1 MISSAGRSQSLGR
14 VAKRCGPHN
23 FSAEAWEVFPLLAID
38 PGTKIGPYKVLDS
51 LGSGGMGEVYLARDT
66 RLGRKIA
73 LKFLSVDFTKD
84 EERVRRFQ
92 QEARAASALNHPNLI
107 TIFEI
112 GEVESVHFI
121 STEFIEGETL
131 RGRMSPRRMST
142 LDICDIAIQVASAL
156 TAAHAAG
163 IAHRDIKPE
172 NIMVRPDGVVK
183 VLDFGLAK
191 LSEPTT
197 PNAYTVDPL
206 AITKPV
212 DTDPGVVMGTV
223 SYMSPE
229 QVRGV
234 TVDART
240 DIFSFGV
247 VLYEM
252 IAGRVPFEGSS
263 FGDVIS
269 GILSTRPVP
278 LARYAYDVPPELER
292 IVSKALA
299 KDREQR
305 YQTSKDLLIDLKR
318 LKQRLDVEAEF
329 EHSVP
334 PQWARDAVVGRRSGE
349 EKSRDTVVFESNPPP
364 LRTTSSAEYLITEL
378 KRHKK
383 ATFFVLLVAVI
394 AVGAMTFI
402 GGRSRIESV
411 AILPFVN
418 LTGDSKM
425 EAISD
430 EMTEGIISHLHQFQK
445 LRVISYGSVEQYK
458 GRQDAAVI
466 GRELGVSAVMTGRIS
481 KRDDVITVNA
491 ELIDARDQTRIWG
504 AQEKPK
510 FSDLSMAFHRFARGV
525 SETIGLKL
533 NEAER
538 KKLDAEELYVTG
550 RSYWNQ
556 RTTEGLN
563 KGIEYLEKA
572 VALKPDYAA
581 AHAGLADCYNM
592 LATYGGKPP
601 MEAFPKAKA
610 EARKALDLDDT
621 LAEAH
626 ISLAYALFRGD
637 WKWADSEREFRQ
649 ALAMNP
655 KSAQAHQWYSNL
667 LVALGRADEAIA
679 HTKTAQE
686 LDSTS
691 LIIRSHFG
699 FVYFFAHRY
708 DDSITTCQ
716 KVLELDPTFFAVR
729 RYLGQA
735 YAQKRKYEQAIAEFQ
750 KAVAGSGGSP
760 LMRAELAQ
768 TLAIA
773 GQKDEAQRIL
783 GELKQLATERYIS
796 PYHIALVYSGL
807 GNRDETFSLL
817 ERGLQERADYM
828 VYLNVD
834 PRFDWLH
841 SDPRFSS
848 LLDRVGLR

>member
-1 MISSAGRSQSLGR
+1 LI
-14 VAKRCGPHN
+14 
-23 FSAEAWEVFPLLAID
+23 ID
-38 PGTKIGPYKVLDS
+38 PGTNIGPYKVLDS

-84 EERVRRFQ
+84 EERVKRFQ

-131 RGRMSPRRMST
+131 RGRLSPRRMST
-142 LDICDIAIQVASAL
+142 LEICDVAIQVASAL

-172 NIMVRPDGVVK
+172 NIMIRPDGVVK

-191 LSEPTT
+191 LSEPST
-197 PNAYTVDPL
+197 PNSSTIDPI
-206 AITKPV
+206 AITKAV

-229 QVRGV
+229 QVRGLE
-234 TVDART
+234 VDART

-252 IAGRVPFEGSS
+252 IAGRVPFEGAS

-269 GILSTRPVP
+269 GILGTRPVP

-305 YQTSKDLLIDLKR
+305 YQTSKDMFIDLKR

-329 EHSVP
+329 AHSMP
-334 PQWARDAVVGRRSGE
+334 PQFARDAVFGRSSGDAH
-349 EKSRDTVVFESNPPP
+349 SRDTVMIDSTPPVI
-364 LRTTSSAEYLITEL
+364 RTTSSAEYLITEI

-383 ATFFVLLVAVI
+383 ATFLVLSLAVI
-394 AVGAMTFI
+394 AVIAMSFV
-402 GGRSRIESV
+402 GRGSRIDSV

-418 LTGDSKM
+418 LTGDAKM
-425 EAISD
+425 DSISD
-430 EMTEGIISHLHQFQK
+430 ELTEGIITQLHRLQK
-445 LRVISYGSVEQYK
+445 LRVISYGSVQQYK
-458 GRQDAAVI
+458 GQQVDAGAI
-466 GRELGVSAVMTGRIS
+466 GRELGVSAVMIGNIG
-481 KRDDVITVNA
+481 KRDDLLTVNA
-491 ELIDARDQTRIWG
+491 ELIDARDRTRIWG
-504 AQEKPK
+504 AQEKPR
-510 FSDLSMAFHRFARGV
+510 FSDLTMAFHRFARGV
-525 SETIGLKL
+525 TKTLNLKL
-533 NEAER
+533 SEAEQ
-538 KKLDAEELYVTG
+538 KEVDAEELYQTG

-563 KGIEYLEKA
+563 RGVDYFEKA
-572 VALKPDYAA
+572 VVLKPDYAA

-592 LATYGGKPP
+592 LATYGGRPP
-601 MEAFPKAKA
+601 SEAFPRAKD
-610 EARKALDLDDT
+610 EARKALDLDDS

-626 ISLAYALFRGD
+626 VSLAYALFRGD
-637 WKWADSEREFRQ
+637 WKWSEAEREFRQ
-649 ALAMNP
+649 ALVMNP
-655 KSAQAHQWYSNL
+655 RSAQAHQWYSNL
-667 LVALGRADEAIA
+667 LVALGRADEAVA
-679 HTKTAQE
+679 HTKSAQE

-691 LIIRSHFG
+691 LIIASHYG
-699 FVYFFAHRY
+699 FIYFFAHRY
-708 DDSITTCQ
+708 DDSIATCQ

-735 YAQKRKYEQAIAEFQ
+735 YTQKGKYDQAIAEFQ

-760 LMRAELAQ
+760 LMRAELAHA
-768 TLAIA
+768 LAIS
-773 GQKDEAQRIL
+773 GKKDEAQRIL
-783 GELKQLATERYIS
+783 AELNHLSTERYIS

-807 GNRDETFSLL
+807 RDKDGTFRLL
-817 ERGLQERADYM
+817 ERGLEQRADYM
-828 VYLNVD
+828 VFLKVD

-841 SDPRFSS
+841 ADSRFSS

>member
-1 MISSAGRSQSLGR
+1 M
-14 VAKRCGPHN
+14 
-23 FSAEAWEVFPLLAID
+23 AID
-38 PGTKIGPYKVLDS
+38 PGTRIGPYKVLDS
-51 LGSGGMGEVYLARDT
+51 LGAGGMGEVYLARDT

-131 RGRMSPRRMST
+131 RGRMAPGRMTT
-142 LDICDIAIQVASAL
+142 LEICDVAIQVASAL

-172 NIMVRPDGVVK
+172 NIMIRPDGVVK

-191 LSEPTT
+191 LSEPST
-197 PNAYTVDPL
+197 PNASTIDPMAL
-206 AITKPV
+206 TKAV

-229 QVRGV
+229 QVRGLE
-234 TVDART
+234 VDART

-269 GILSTRPVP
+269 GILGSRPVP

-318 LKQRLDVEAEF
+318 LKQHLDVEAEF
-329 EHSVP
+329 EHSAP
-334 PQWARDAVVGRRSGE
+334 PQWARDAVVGRRRGE
-349 EKSRDTVVFESNPPP
+349 ANSRDTLVIEATPSPI
-364 LRTTSSAEYLITEL
+364 RTTSSAEYLITEL

-394 AVGAMTFI
+394 GVGAMTFV
-402 GGRSRIESV
+402 GGRSRIDSV

-418 LTGDSKM
+418 LTGDPKM

-430 EMTEGIISHLHQFQK
+430 ELTEGIIGHLHQLHK
-445 LRVISYGSVEQYK
+445 LRVISYGSVEQYR
-458 GRQDAAVI
+458 GQQVDAGAV
-466 GRELGVSAVMTGRIS
+466 GRELGVSAVMIGKIS
-481 KRDDVITVNA
+481 KRDDILTVNA
-491 ELIDARDQTRIWG
+491 ELIDARDRTRIWG

-510 FSDLSMAFHRFARGV
+510 FSDLTMAFHRFARGV
-525 SETIGLKL
+525 SETLGLEL
-533 NEAER
+533 SEAER
-538 KKLDAEELYVTG
+538 KELDARELYETG

-556 RTTEGLN
+556 RTTDGLN
-563 KGIEYLEKA
+563 KGIDYFEKA
-572 VALKPDYAA
+572 VALKPDYAV

-592 LATYGGKPP
+592 LATYGARPP
-601 MEAFPKAKA
+601 TEAFPKAKA
-610 EARKALDLDDT
+610 EALKALDLDDT

-626 ISLAYALFRGD
+626 VSLAYALFRGD
-637 WKWADSEREFRQ
+637 WKWADAEREFRR
-649 ALAMNP
+649 ALAINP

-667 LVALGRADEAIA
+667 LVSQGRADEAIA
-679 HTKTAQE
+679 HTKSAQE

-691 LIIRSHFG
+691 LIILSHYG
-699 FVYFFAHRY
+699 FIYFFAHRY
-708 DDSITTCQ
+708 DDSIATCQ

-735 YAQKRKYEQAIAEFQ
+735 YTQKGKYDQAIAEFQ

-760 LMRAELAQ
+760 LMRAELGHA
-768 TLAIA
+768 LAI
-773 GQKDEAQRIL
+773 GGKKEEAQRIL
-783 GELKQLATERYIS
+783 AELKRLATERYIS

-807 GNRDETFSLL
+807 GNKDETFNSL
-817 ERGLQERADYM
+817 ERGLQDRTDYM
-828 VYLNVD
+828 VFLNVD
-834 PRFDWLH
+834 PRFDWIH
-841 SDPRFSS
+841 SDPRFTS

>member
-1 MISSAGRSQSLGR
+1 
-14 VAKRCGPHN
+14 
-23 FSAEAWEVFPLLAID
+23 LAID
-38 PGTKIGPYKVLDS
+38 PGTNIGPYKVLDS
-51 LGSGGMGEVYLARDT
+51 LGSGGMGEVYLARDM

-112 GEVESVHFI
+112 GEVDSIHFI

-131 RGRMSPRRMST
+131 RCRMSPRRMST
-142 LDICDIAIQVASAL
+142 QEICDIAIQVASAL

-172 NIMVRPDGVVK
+172 NIMIRPDGVVK

-191 LSEPTT
+191 LSEHST
-197 PNAYTVDPL
+197 PNGSTIDPM
-206 AITKPV
+206 AITKAV
-212 DTDPGVVMGTV
+212 ETEPGVVMGTV

-229 QVRGV
+229 QVRGLE
-234 TVDART
+234 VDART

-252 IAGRVPFEGSS
+252 IAGRVPFEGAS

-269 GILSTRPVP
+269 GILGTRPVP
-278 LARYAYDVPPELER
+278 LARYAYEVPAELER

-299 KDREQR
+299 KDRDQR
-305 YQTSKDLLIDLKR
+305 YQTSKDMLIDLKR

-329 EHSVP
+329 ANSVP
-334 PQWARDAVVGRRSGE
+334 DQWARDALVGRSSGDAH
-349 EKSRDTVVFESNPPP
+349 SRETAVIDSTPPP
-364 LRTTSSAEYLITEL
+364 IRTTSSAEYLITEL

-383 ATFFVLLVAVI
+383 ATFLVLSVAVI
-394 AVGAMTFI
+394 AVIAMTFV
-402 GGRSRIESV
+402 GGRSQIDSV

-418 LTGDSKM
+418 LTGDPKM
-425 EAISD
+425 ESISD
-430 EMTEGIISHLHQFQK
+430 ELTEGIIGQLHQLRK
-445 LRVISYGSVEQYK
+445 LRVISYGSVQQYK
-458 GRQDAAVI
+458 GQQVDAGAV
-466 GRELGVSAVMTGRIS
+466 GRELGVSAVMIGNIS
-481 KRDDVITVNA
+481 KRDDVLTVNA
-491 ELIDARDQTRIWG
+491 ELIDARDRTRIWG
-504 AQEKPK
+504 AQEKPR
-510 FSDLSMAFHRFARGV
+510 FSDLTMAFHRFARGV
-525 SETIGLKL
+525 SETLDLKL
-533 NEAER
+533 SEAER
-538 KKLDAEELYVTG
+538 KEIDAEELYQTG

-563 KGIEYLEKA
+563 KGIEYFEKA

-592 LATYGGKPP
+592 LATYGGRPP
-601 MEAFPKAKA
+601 TEAFPRAKD
-610 EARKALDLDDT
+610 EARKALELDDS
-621 LAEAH
+621 LAGAH
-626 ISLAYALFRGD
+626 VSLAYALFRGD
-637 WKWADSEREFRQ
+637 WNWSEAQREFRQ
-649 ALAMNP
+649 ALVMNP
-655 KSAQAHQWYSNL
+655 RSAQAHQWYSNL

-679 HTKTAQE
+679 HTKSAQE

-691 LIIRSHFG
+691 SIIRSHFG
-699 FVYFFAHRY
+699 FIYFFAHRY
-708 DDSITTCQ
+708 DDSIATCQ

-735 YAQKRKYEQAIAEFQ
+735 YAQKGKYDQAIAEFQ

-760 LMRAELAQ
+760 LMRAELAYA
-768 TLAIA
+768 LAIA
-773 GQKDEAQRIL
+773 GRKDDAQKIL
-783 GELKQLATERYIS
+783 AELNQLAAKRYIS

-807 GNRDETFSLL
+807 RDKDETFRLL
-817 ERGLQERADYM
+817 ERGLEQRADYM
-828 VYLNVD
+828 VYLKVD

-841 SDPRFSS
+841 DDSRFSS

>member
-1 MISSAGRSQSLGR
+1 
-14 VAKRCGPHN
+14 V
-23 FSAEAWEVFPLLAID
+23 AID

-51 LGSGGMGEVYLARDT
+51 LGAGGMGEVYLARDT

-131 RGRMSPRRMST
+131 RRRMTPRRLST

-191 LSEPTT
+191 LSESSS
-197 PNAYTVDPL
+197 PNTHTVDPM
-206 AITKPV
+206 AVTKPV

-229 QVRGV
+229 QVRGLE
-234 TVDART
+234 VDPRT

-252 IAGRVPFEGSS
+252 IAGRVPFEGAS

-269 GILSTRPVP
+269 GILGTRPVP

-305 YQTSKDLLIDLKR
+305 YQTSKDMLIDLKR
-318 LKQRLDVEAEF
+318 FKQRLDVEAEF

-334 PQWARDAVVGRRSGE
+334 PQWAREAVAGRRSGE
-349 EKSRDTVVFESNPPP
+349 EKSRDTVMIDATPPAI
-364 LRTTSSAEYLITEL
+364 RTTSSAEYLITEI

-394 AVGAMTFI
+394 AVGAMTFV
-402 GGRSRIESV
+402 GGRGRIESI

-418 LTGDSKM
+418 LTGDPKM

-430 EMTEGIISHLHQFQK
+430 ELTEGIISHLHQLQK
-445 LRVISYGSVEQYK
+445 LRVISYGSVEHYK
-458 GRQDAAVI
+458 GQQLDAGAV
-466 GRELGVSAVMTGRIS
+466 GRDLGVSAVMIGKIS
-481 KRDDVITVNA
+481 KRDDVLTVNA
-491 ELIDARDQTRIWG
+491 ELIDARDKTRIWG

-525 SETIGLKL
+525 SETLGLKL
-533 NEAER
+533 SESER
-538 KKLDAEELYVTG
+538 KEIDAEELYETG

-563 KGIEYLEKA
+563 KGIDYFEKA
-572 VALKPDYAA
+572 VALKPDYAV

-592 LATYGGKPP
+592 LATYGARPP
-601 MEAFPKAKA
+601 TEAFPKAKA
-610 EARKALDLDDT
+610 EARKAIDLDDT
-621 LAEAH
+621 LADAH
-626 ISLAYALFRGD
+626 VSLAYALFRGD

-649 ALAMNP
+649 AIAMNP
-655 KSAQAHQWYSNL
+655 RSAQAHQWYSNL
-667 LVALGRADEAIA
+667 LVAMGRADEAIA
-679 HTKTAQE
+679 HTKSAQE

-708 DDSITTCQ
+708 DDSILTCQ

-735 YAQKRKYEQAIAEFQ
+735 YAQKSRYDQAITEFQ

-760 LMRAELAQ
+760 LIRAELAH
-768 TLAIA
+768 TRAIA
-773 GQKDEAQRIL
+773 GKKDEAEKIL
-783 GELKQLATERYIS
+783 VELKQLSTERYIS
-796 PYHIALVYSGL
+796 PYHIAIVYSGL
-807 GNRDETFSLL
+807 GNRDETLSSL
-817 ERGLQERADYM
+817 ERAFEDRADYL
-828 VYLNVD
+828 VFLKVD

-841 SDPRFSS
+841 TDPRFAS
-848 LLDRVGLR
+848 LLDRVGLQ

>member
-1 MISSAGRSQSLGR
+1 LGGI
-14 VAKRCGPHN
+14 VTA
-23 FSAEAWEVFPLLAID
+23 LAID

-51 LGSGGMGEVYLARDT
+51 LGAGGMGEVYLARDT

-131 RGRMSPRRMST
+131 RGRMARGRMST
-142 LDICDIAIQVASAL
+142 LEICDVVIQVASAL

-191 LSEPTT
+191 LSEPSTLKAST
-197 PNAYTVDPL
+197 IDPTAL
-206 AITKPV
+206 TKPV
-212 DTDPGVVMGTV
+212 NTDPGVVMGTV

-234 TVDART
+234 QVDSRT
-240 DIFSFGV
+240 DLFSFGV

-252 IAGRVPFEGSS
+252 IAGRVPFEGAS

-269 GILSTRPVP
+269 GILGTRPIP

-305 YQTSKDLLIDLKR
+305 YQTSKDMLIDLKR

-329 EHSVP
+329 DHSQP
-334 PQWARDAVVGRRSGE
+334 PQWARDAVVGRRSSGAN
-349 EKSRDTVVFESNPPP
+349 SHDTVMIDSNPPAI
-364 LRTTSSAEYLITEL
+364 RTTSSAEYLITEL

-383 ATFFVLLVAVI
+383 ATFFVFSI
-394 AVGAMTFI
+394 AVVAAVAMTFV
-402 GGRSRIESV
+402 GGRNRIDSV
-411 AILPFVN
+411 AILPFAN
-418 LTGDSKM
+418 LTGDPKM
-425 EAISD
+425 ETISD
-430 EMTEGIISHLHQFQK
+430 DLTEGIIGHLHQLQK
-445 LRVISYGSVEQYK
+445 LRVISYGSVERYRGQ
-458 GRQDAAVI
+458 QIDAGTV
-466 GRELGVSAVMTGRIS
+466 GRELGVAAVMIGRIS
-481 KRDDVITVNA
+481 KRDDVLTVNA
-491 ELIDARDQTRIWG
+491 ELIDTRDKTRIWG

-510 FSDLSMAFHRFARGV
+510 FSDLTMAFHRFARGV
-525 SETIGLKL
+525 SDTLGLKL
-533 NEAER
+533 SEEER
-538 KKLDAEELYVTG
+538 KELDAEELYETG
-550 RSYWNQ
+550 RNYWNQ

-563 KGIEYLEKA
+563 KGIEHFEKA
-572 VALKPDYAA
+572 VALKPDYAM

-592 LATYGGKPP
+592 LATYGAKPP
-601 MEAFPKAKA
+601 TEAFPRAKA

-626 ISLAYALFRGD
+626 VSLAYALFRGD
-637 WKWADSEREFRQ
+637 WNWSEAEREFRQ
-649 ALAMNP
+649 ALVMNP
-655 KSAQAHQWYSNL
+655 RSAQAHQWYSNL
-667 LVALGRADEAIA
+667 LIALGRADEAIA
-679 HTKTAQE
+679 HTKSAQE

-691 LIIRSHFG
+691 LIIRSHYG
-699 FVYFFAHRY
+699 FIYFFADRY
-708 DDSITTCQ
+708 DDSIATCQ

-735 YAQKRKYEQAIAEFQ
+735 YGQKGKYEQSIAEFQ

-760 LMRAELAQ
+760 LMRAELAH
-768 TLAIA
+768 TLALA
-773 GQKDEAQRIL
+773 GKKDEAQKIL

-807 GNRDETFSLL
+807 GNKEETFNLL
-817 ERGLQERADYM
+817 EKGLQDRTDYM
-828 VYLNVD
+828 VFLKVD

-841 SDPRFSS
+841 NDPRFTS

>member
-1 MISSAGRSQSLGR
+1 
-14 VAKRCGPHN
+14 
-23 FSAEAWEVFPLLAID
+23 LAID

-51 LGSGGMGEVYLARDT
+51 LGKGGMGEVYLARDT

-73 LKFLSVDFTKD
+73 LKLLSAEFTKD

-112 GEVESVHFI
+112 GEVESIHFI

-131 RGRMSPRRMST
+131 RQRIAPSRMPTSE
-142 LDICDIAIQVASAL
+142 ICDIAIQVAGAL
-156 TAAHAAG
+156 SAAHAAG
-163 IAHRDIKPE
+163 ITHRDIKPE

-191 LSEPTT
+191 LTESKTPGGSTFDPT
-197 PNAYTVDPL
+197 
-206 AITKPV
+206 AITKKVV

-229 QVRGV
+229 QARGLS
-234 TVDART
+234 VDART

-247 VLYEM
+247 VMYEM
-252 IAGRVPFEGSS
+252 IAGRVPFEGAS

-269 GILSTRPVP
+269 GILAKRPQS
-278 LARYAYDVPPELER
+278 LARFAPDVPRELER

-299 KDREQR
+299 KDRDER
-305 YQTSKDLLIDLKR
+305 YQTSKDMLIDLKR
-318 LKQRLDVEAEF
+318 MKQRLDVEAEI
-329 EHSVP
+329 EHSAP
-334 PQWARDAVVGRRSGE
+334 HDWTPETSIGRRSDAAFAI
-349 EKSRDTVVFESNPPP
+349 KDTVTLDSTPPAIH
-364 LRTTSSAEYLITEL
+364 TTSSAEYLITGI

-383 ATFFVLLVAVI
+383 ATSFVLVAAVI
-394 AVGAMTFI
+394 AVGALAFVR
-402 GGRSRIESV
+402 GRDRIDSV

-425 EAISD
+425 DAISD
-430 EMTEGIISHLHQFQK
+430 EMTEGIISHLHHLQK

-458 GRQDAAVI
+458 GRQDTVVI
-466 GRELGVSAVMTGRIS
+466 ARELGVNAVMTGRIS
-481 KRDDVITVNA
+481 KRDEVITVNA

-525 SETIGLKL
+525 SETLGLKMS
-533 NEAER
+533 EAER
-538 KKLDAEELYVTG
+538 KEIEAEELYVTG

-563 KGIEYLEKA
+563 KGIDYFEKA
-572 VALKPDYAA
+572 VALKPDYAV

-592 LATYGGKPP
+592 LATYGAKPP
-601 MEAFPKAKA
+601 TEAFPKAKA
-610 EARKALDLDDT
+610 EARKALDIDDT

-649 ALAMNP
+649 ALAINP
-655 KSAQAHQWYSNL
+655 RSAQAHQWYSNL
-667 LVALGRADEAIA
+667 LVAVGRADEAIA

-708 DDSITTCQ
+708 DDSIAACL

-735 YAQKRKYEQAIAEFQ
+735 YAQTGKYEQAVAEFQ
-750 KAVAGSGGSP
+750 KAVAAAGGSP
-760 LMRAELAQ
+760 LMRAELAH

-773 GQKDEAQRIL
+773 GKKDEAQRIL
-783 GELKQLATERYIS
+783 AELKQLATERYIS

-807 GNRDETFSLL
+807 GNKDETFTSL
-817 ERGLQERADYM
+817 ERALQDRADYL
-828 VYLNVD
+828 VFLNVD

-841 SDPRFSS
+841 KDSRFTS

>member
-1 MISSAGRSQSLGR
+1 
-14 VAKRCGPHN
+14 
-23 FSAEAWEVFPLLAID
+23 LAID

-51 LGSGGMGEVYLARDT
+51 LGAGGMGEVYLARDT

-73 LKFLSVDFTKD
+73 LKFLSADFTKD

-112 GEVESVHFI
+112 GEIESVHFI

-131 RGRMSPRRMST
+131 RQRIAPSRMPTSE
-142 LDICDIAIQVASAL
+142 ICDIAIQVASAL
-156 TAAHAAG
+156 SAAHAAG
-163 IAHRDIKPE
+163 ITHRDIKPE

-191 LSEPTT
+191 LTETKTPGGSAFDPT
-197 PNAYTVDPL
+197 
-206 AITKPV
+206 AITKKVV

-229 QVRGV
+229 QARGLA
-234 TVDART
+234 VDART

-247 VLYEM
+247 VMYEM
-252 IAGRVPFEGSS
+252 IAGRVPFEGAS

-269 GILSTRPVP
+269 GILAKRPMS
-278 LARYAYDVPPELER
+278 LARFAPDVPRELER

-299 KDREQR
+299 KDRDER

-318 LKQRLDVEAEF
+318 LKQRLDVEAEI
-329 EHSVP
+329 EHSAPHDWV
-334 PQWARDAVVGRRSGE
+334 AETAIGRRSE
-349 EKSRDTVVFESNPPP
+349 AAAFAVKDTVRLDSAPPAI
-364 LRTTSSAEYLITEL
+364 RTTSSAEYLITGI

-383 ATFFVLLVAVI
+383 ATGVVLAAAAVAV
-394 AVGAMTFI
+394 VSMTLFAA
-402 GGRSRIESV
+402 RSRIDSV
-411 AILPFVN
+411 AILPFSN
-418 LTGDSKM
+418 LTGDPKM
-425 EAISD
+425 ESISD
-430 EMTEGIISHLHQFQK
+430 EMTEGIISHLHQLQK

-466 GRELGVSAVMTGRIS
+466 GRELGVSAVMIGRIS
-481 KRDDVITVNA
+481 KRDDVLTVNA
-491 ELIDARDQTRIWG
+491 ELIDARDKTRIWG

-525 SETIGLKL
+525 SETLGLKL
-533 NEAER
+533 SAAER
-538 KKLDAEELYVTG
+538 KELDAEELYETG

-563 KGIEYLEKA
+563 KGIDYFEKA

-592 LATYGGKPP
+592 LATYGAKPP
-601 MEAFPKAKA
+601 TEAFPKAKA
-610 EARKALDLDDT
+610 EARKALDLDDS

-626 ISLAYALFRGD
+626 VSLAYALFRGD

-655 KSAQAHQWYSNL
+655 RSAQAHQWYSNL

-679 HTKTAQE
+679 HTKSAQE

-735 YAQKRKYEQAIAEFQ
+735 YAQKGKYEQAIGEFQ
-750 KAVAGSGGSP
+750 RAVAGSGGSP
-760 LMRAELAQ
+760 LMRAELAH

-773 GQKDEAQRIL
+773 GKKDEAQKIL
-783 GELKQLATERYIS
+783 AELKQLATERYIS

-807 GNRDETFSLL
+807 GNKDETFNSL
-817 ERGLQERADYM
+817 ERGLRDRADYL
-828 VYLNVD
+828 VFLKVD
-834 PRFDWLH
+834 PRFDWLQ
-841 SDPRFSS
+841 SDPRFAS

>member
-1 MISSAGRSQSLGR
+1 M
-14 VAKRCGPHN
+14 
-23 FSAEAWEVFPLLAID
+23 AID
-38 PGTKIGPYKVLDS
+38 PGTKIGPYKVLNS
-51 LGSGGMGEVYLARDT
+51 LGAGGMGEVYLARDT

-142 LDICDIAIQVASAL
+142 LEICDVAIQVASAL

-172 NIMVRPDGVVK
+172 NIMIRPDGVVK

-191 LSEPTT
+191 LSEASA
-197 PNAYTVDPL
+197 PNASTIDPM
-206 AITKPV
+206 APTKAV
-212 DTDPGVVMGTV
+212 NTDPGVVMGTV

-229 QVRGV
+229 QVRGLE
-234 TVDART
+234 VDVRT

-252 IAGRVPFEGSS
+252 IAGRVPFEGAS

-269 GILSTRPVP
+269 GILGTRPVP

-292 IVSKALA
+292 IVSKSLA

-305 YQTSKDLLIDLKR
+305 YQTSKDMLIDLKR
-318 LKQRLDVEAEF
+318 FKQRLDIEAEF

-334 PQWARDAVVGRRSGE
+334 PQWAHDAVAGRSSGAQ
-349 EKSRDTVVFESNPPP
+349 KSRDTVMIDSNPPE
-364 LRTTSSAEYLITEL
+364 LRTTSSAEYLITEI

-383 ATFFVLLVAVI
+383 ATFFVLLVAVA
-394 AVGAMTFI
+394 AVGAMTFV
-402 GGRSRIESV
+402 GGRSRVDSV

-418 LTGDSKM
+418 LTGDPKM
-425 EAISD
+425 EAITD
-430 EMTEGIISHLHQFQK
+430 ELTEGIIGHLHELHK
-445 LRVISYGSVEQYK
+445 LRVISYGSVERYK
-458 GRQDAAVI
+458 GQQVDAGTV
-466 GRELGVSAVMTGRIS
+466 GRELGVNAVMIGRIS
-481 KRDDVITVNA
+481 KRDDVLTVNA
-491 ELIDARDQTRIWG
+491 ELIDARDKTRIWG

-510 FSDLSMAFHRFARGV
+510 FSDLTMAFHRFARDV
-525 SETIGLKL
+525 SETLGLKL
-533 NEAER
+533 SEAER
-538 KKLDAEELYVTG
+538 KELDAEELYETG

-556 RTTEGLN
+556 RTTEALN

-572 VALKPDYAA
+572 VALKPDYAV

-592 LATYGGKPP
+592 LATYGAQPP
-601 MEAFPKAKA
+601 TEAFPKAKA
-610 EARKALDLDDT
+610 EARKALDLDDS

-655 KSAQAHQWYSNL
+655 RSAQAHQWYSNL
-667 LVALGRADEAIA
+667 LVAQGRADEAIA
-679 HTKTAQE
+679 HTKSAQE

-708 DDSITTCQ
+708 DDSIATCQ

-735 YAQKRKYEQAIAEFQ
+735 FAQKGKHEQAIAEFQ

-760 LMRAELAQ
+760 LMRAELAH

-773 GQKDEAQRIL
+773 GKKDEAQKIL
-783 GELKQLATERYIS
+783 AELKQLATERYIS

-807 GNRDETFSLL
+807 GNKTETLNSL
-817 ERGLQERADYM
+817 ERGLQDRTDYM
-828 VYLNVD
+828 VFLNVD

-841 SDPRFSS
+841 DDPQFTSV
-848 LLDRVGLR
+848 LDRVGLR